1 MLRIIDTFP
10 EFLDF
15 WNSYTGRPLSVK
27 IEGWIRDSTIKW
39 PELLLKQQ
47 KDYADLGEDWEH
59 IAWEKV
65 FPFLPDRIELMK
77 EAHANLA
84 ANLASIHEKAQ
95 HAFELPDLDI
105 LYVHYVGIGN
115 GAGWLTSYEGRQA
128 ILFGLEMIAE
138 CGWTDSDS
146 IRGLIAHE
154 IGHAI
159 HGILRGDPELN
170 QQKGPWWQLYTEGF
184 AQRCEHILMGRDSWH
199 EGKGLNDEG
208 WLEWCTNNR
217 GMLAARFIKAVN
229 NEDDIRPFFGSWYDI
244 QGYKQC
250 GYYLGHE
257 GVLNLEDRLDITEIA
272 TLRDIEAE
280 MRIGLESFVHESL

>member
-1 MLRIIDTFP
+1 MIRILDTFLA
-10 EFLDF
+10 FL
-15 WNSYTGRPLSVK
+15 SYWEKYANTPVPKQIDGWVK
-27 IEGWIRDSTIKW
+27 EYMNQW
-39 PELLLKQQ
+39 PELLLKQR

-59 IAWEKV
+59 IAREKV

-77 EAHANLA
+77 EAHANLT
-84 ANLASIHEKAQ
+84 ANLVSIHEKAQ
-95 HAFELPDLDI
+95 HEFELPELDI
-105 LYVHYVGIGN
+105 LYTIYVGLGN
-115 GAGWLTSYEGRQA
+115 GAGWLTSLKGTQA

-138 CGWTDSDS
+138 CGWTDPGL

-154 IGHAI
+154 VGHAT

-184 AQRCEHILMGRDSWH
+184 AQHCEHILMGRNSWH
-199 EGKGLNDEG
+199 EGKGLNDES

-217 GMLAARFIKAVN
+217 GMLAARFIKDVD
-229 NEDDIRPFFGSWYDI
+229 NEEDIRPFFGSWYDI
-244 QGYKQC
+244 QGYRQC

-257 GVLNLEDRLDITEIA
+257 VVLNLEHRMDITEIA
-272 TLRDIEAE
+272 TFRDIEAE